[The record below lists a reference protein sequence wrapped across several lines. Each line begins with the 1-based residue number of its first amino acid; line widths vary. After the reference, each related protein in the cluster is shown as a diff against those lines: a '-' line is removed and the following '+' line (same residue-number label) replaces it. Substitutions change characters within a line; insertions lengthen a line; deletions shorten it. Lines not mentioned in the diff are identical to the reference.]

1 MIKRKIFEIIQP
13 DCGNSSMSRA
23 FDFLIT
29 GLILVSVIAVFAGT
43 FELSAGASRTLETI
57 EKIASVA
64 FTIEYALRIFTADLL
79 RPELPPW
86 KSRVKYVVSPMAAI
100 DLVAILPFWLP
111 MILPG
116 SLLGMRAL
124 RLVRLLRI
132 FKLNRYFDAMR
143 AIGAVIVE
151 KKRELVGSLFFIVL
165 LMLVTSL
172 LMYSIEHDAQPEA
185 FRNAFSGLWWAV
197 ATVTTVGYGDI
208 YPVTH
213 LGRLLGAIIAFSGI
227 AAVAVPT
234 GIITAGLS
242 SVMERTKEPAK
253 DCEETT
259 CRHGNVEDICSLL
272 SEHKEMLENILEI
285 VSKRQ
290 DKEQPGQSLRNRCK
304 RVVCALM
311 TRRICR
317 AIATCS

>member
-1 MIKRKIFEIIQP
+1 
-13 DCGNSSMSRA
+13 
-23 FDFLIT
+23 
-29 GLILVSVIAVFAGT
+29 
-43 FELSAGASRTLETI
+43 
-57 EKIASVA
+57 
-64 FTIEYALRIFTADLL
+64 
-79 RPELPPW
+79 
-86 KSRVKYVVSPMAAI
+86 MAAI

-132 FKLNRYFDAMR
+132 FKLNRYFDAMK

-151 KKRELVGSLFFIVL
+151 KKRELVGSLFFVVL

-172 LMYSIEHDAQPEA
+172 LMYSVEHDAQPEA

-208 YPVTH
+208 YPITP
-213 LGRLLGAIIAFSGI
+213 LGRLLGALIAFSGI

-242 SVMERTKEPAK
+242 SVMEGTKGSAK
-253 DCEETT
+253 DSEETT
-259 CRHGNVEDICSLL
+259 CRHDKVEELCRVL
-272 SEHKEMLENILEI
+272 SENKEMLEDILEI

-290 DKEQPGQSLRNRCK
+290 DKEH
-304 RVVCALM
+304 
-311 TRRICR
+311 
-317 AIATCS
+317 

>member
-23 FDFLIT
+23 FDLLIT
-29 GLILVSVIAVFAGT
+29 GLILVSVVAVFAGT
-43 FELSAGASRTLETI
+43 FELSAGTSHIFEMI
-57 EKIASVA
+57 EKIASVI
-64 FTIEYALRIFTADLL
+64 FTIEYALRIVTADLL
-79 RPELPPW
+79 HPELSPW

-151 KKRELVGSLFFIVL
+151 KKRELVGSMFFVIL

-172 LMYSIEHDAQPEA
+172 LMYSVEHDAQPEA

-208 YPVTH
+208 YPITP
-213 LGRLLGAIIAFSGI
+213 LGRLLGALIAFSGI

-242 SVMERTKEPAK
+242 SAIERTKEPEKECKEDA
-253 DCEETT
+253 
-259 CRHGNVEDICSLL
+259 CRHDKVEELCRAL
-272 SEHKEMLENILEI
+272 SENKEMLEDILEI
-285 VSKRQ
+285 VSMRQ
-290 DKEQPGQSLRNRCK
+290 DKGGRGS
-304 RVVCALM
+304 
-311 TRRICR
+311 
-317 AIATCS
+317 ATESPRKTPEKEG

>member
-23 FDFLIT
+23 FDFFIT

-64 FTIEYALRIFTADLL
+64 FTIEYALRIFTADIL

-253 DCEETT
+253 DRKETA
-259 CRHGNVEDICSLL
+259 CRHDNVEDICRVL
-272 SEHKEMLENILEI
+272 SENKKMLENILEI
-285 VSKRQ
+285 VSRRQ
-290 DKEQPGQSLRNRCK
+290 DKEQPGTDPAEPL
-304 RVVCALM
+304 
-311 TRRICR
+311 
-317 AIATCS
+317 

>member
-1 MIKRKIFEIIQP
+1 MWKRRIFEIIQP

-23 FDFLIT
+23 FDLLIT

-43 FELSAGASRTLETI
+43 FELSAGASRTLEMV

-253 DCEETT
+253 DCNKTAR
-259 CRHGNVEDICSLL
+259 RHDNGEDICRVL
-272 SEHKEMLENILEI
+272 SENKEMLENILEI
-285 VSKRQ
+285 VSRLQ
-290 DKEQPGQSLRNRCK
+290 EKEESGTGPAKPL
-304 RVVCALM
+304 
-311 TRRICR
+311 
-317 AIATCS
+317 

>member
-1 MIKRKIFEIIQP
+1 MLKRKIFEIIQP

-23 FDFLIT
+23 FDLLIT

-43 FELSAGASRTLETI
+43 FELPAGTSRTFEMI
-57 EKIASVA
+57 EKIASVI

-79 RPELPPW
+79 RPELSPW

-151 KKRELVGSLFFIVL
+151 KKRELVGSLFFVVL

-172 LMYSIEHDAQPEA
+172 LMYSVEHDAQPEA

-208 YPVTH
+208 YPITP
-213 LGRLLGAIIAFSGI
+213 LGRLLGALIAFSGI

-242 SVMERTKEPAK
+242 SVMERTKKSTK
-253 DCEETT
+253 DCEGTV
-259 CRHGNVEDICSLL
+259 CRHDKAEELCRAL
-272 SEHKEMLENILEI
+272 SENKEILENIFEI
-285 VSKRQ
+285 VAMRQ
-290 DKEQPGQSLRNRCK
+290 DKEQQGPAEPL
-304 RVVCALM
+304 
-311 TRRICR
+311 
-317 AIATCS
+317 

>member
-1 MIKRKIFEIIQP
+1 MVKRKIFEIIQP
-13 DCGNSSMSRA
+13 DCGSSPISRA
-23 FDFLIT
+23 FDFFIT
-29 GLILVSVIAVFAGT
+29 GLILVSVIAVFVGT
-43 FELSAGASRTLETI
+43 FELSAGTSRTLEMV

-151 KKRELVGSLFFIVL
+151 KRRELVGSLFFIVL

-259 CRHGNVEDICSLL
+259 CRHGNVEDMCRLL

-290 DKEQPGQSLRNRCK
+290 DKEQPGTVPAKPL
-304 RVVCALM
+304 
-311 TRRICR
+311 
-317 AIATCS
+317 

>member
-1 MIKRKIFEIIQP
+1 MVKRKIFEIIQP
-13 DCGNSSMSRA
+13 DCGSSPMSRA
-23 FDFLIT
+23 FDLLIT

-43 FELSAGASRTLETI
+43 FELSAGTSQTFEMI

-79 RPELPPW
+79 SPGLSPW
-86 KSRVKYVVSPMAAI
+86 KSRAKYIMSPMAAI

-132 FKLNRYFDAMR
+132 FKLNRYFDAMK

-151 KKRELVGSLFFIVL
+151 KKRELVGSLFFVVL

-172 LMYSIEHDAQPEA
+172 LMYSVEHDAQPEA
-185 FRNAFSGLWWAV
+185 FSNAFSGLWWAV

-208 YPVTH
+208 YPITP
-213 LGRLLGAIIAFSGI
+213 LGRLLGALIAFSGI

-242 SVMERTKEPAK
+242 SVMEGTKGSAK
-253 DCEETT
+253 DSEETT
-259 CRHGNVEDICSLL
+259 CRHDKVEELCRVL
-272 SEHKEMLENILEI
+272 SENKEMLEDILEI

-290 DKEQPGQSLRNRCK
+290 DKEH
-304 RVVCALM
+304 
-311 TRRICR
+311 
-317 AIATCS
+317 

>member
-1 MIKRKIFEIIQP
+1 MWKRKIFEIIQP

-23 FDFLIT
+23 FDFFIT

-86 KSRVKYVVSPMAAI
+86 KSRVKYMVSPMAAI

-151 KKRELVGSLFFIVL
+151 KKRELVGSLFFIGL

-213 LGRLLGAIIAFSGI
+213 LGRLFGAIIAFSGI

-242 SVMERTKEPAK
+242 SVMERTKEPTK
-253 DCEETT
+253 DCNETAR
-259 CRHGNVEDICSLL
+259 RHDNGEDICRVL
-272 SEHKEMLENILEI
+272 SENKEMLENILEI
-285 VSKRQ
+285 VSRLQ
-290 DKEQPGQSLRNRCK
+290 EKEESGTGPAKPL
-304 RVVCALM
+304 
-311 TRRICR
+311 
-317 AIATCS
+317 

>member
-13 DCGNSSMSRA
+13 DCGNSSISRA
-23 FDFLIT
+23 FDLLIT

-64 FTIEYALRIFTADLL
+64 FTIEYVLRIFTADLL

-259 CRHGNVEDICSLL
+259 CRHGNVEDMCHLL

-290 DKEQPGQSLRNRCK
+290 DKEQPGTVPAKPL
-304 RVVCALM
+304 
-311 TRRICR
+311 
-317 AIATCS
+317 

>member
-1 MIKRKIFEIIQP
+1 MVKRKIFEIIQP

-23 FDFLIT
+23 FDYLIT
-29 GLILVSVIAVFAGT
+29 GLILVSVIAVFVGT

-57 EKIASVA
+57 EKIASVT

-253 DCEETT
+253 DCKETT
-259 CRHGNVEDICSLL
+259 CRHDNVEDICRVL
-272 SEHKEMLENILEI
+272 SENKKMLENILEI
-285 VSKRQ
+285 VSRRQ
-290 DKEQPGQSLRNRCK
+290 DKEQPGTDPAEPL
-304 RVVCALM
+304 
-311 TRRICR
+311 
-317 AIATCS
+317 

>member
-23 FDFLIT
+23 FDFFIT

-253 DCEETT
+253 DCKETT
-259 CRHGNVEDICSLL
+259 CRYDNVEDICRVL
-272 SEHKEMLENILEI
+272 SENKKMVENILEI
-285 VSKRQ
+285 VSRRQ
-290 DKEQPGQSLRNRCK
+290 DKEQTGTDPAEPL
-304 RVVCALM
+304 
-311 TRRICR
+311 
-317 AIATCS
+317 

>member
-23 FDFLIT
+23 FDFFIT

-253 DCEETT
+253 DCKETA
-259 CRHGNVEDICSLL
+259 CRHDNVEDICRVL
-272 SEHKEMLENILEI
+272 SENKKMLENILEI
-285 VSKRQ
+285 VSRRQ
-290 DKEQPGQSLRNRCK
+290 DKEQPGTDPAEPL
-304 RVVCALM
+304 
-311 TRRICR
+311 
-317 AIATCS
+317 

>member
-23 FDFLIT
+23 FDFFIT

-143 AIGAVIVE
+143 AIGAVIVD

-242 SVMERTKEPAK
+242 SVMERAKEPAK
-253 DCEETT
+253 DRKETA
-259 CRHGNVEDICSLL
+259 CRHDNVEDICRVL
-272 SEHKEMLENILEI
+272 SENTKMLENILEI
-285 VSKRQ
+285 VSRRQ
-290 DKEQPGQSLRNRCK
+290 DKEQPGTDPAEPL
-304 RVVCALM
+304 
-311 TRRICR
+311 
-317 AIATCS
+317 

>member
-23 FDFLIT
+23 FDFFIT

-253 DCEETT
+253 DRKETA
-259 CRHGNVEDICSLL
+259 CRHDNVEDICRVL
-272 SEHKEMLENILEI
+272 SENKKMLENILEI
-285 VSKRQ
+285 VSRRQ
-290 DKEQPGQSLRNRCK
+290 DKEQPG
-304 RVVCALM
+304 
-311 TRRICR
+311 T
-317 AIATCS
+317 ATVILE

>member
-1 MIKRKIFEIIQP
+1 MVKRKIFEIIQP
-13 DCGNSSMSRA
+13 DCGSSPMSRA
-23 FDFLIT
+23 FDLLIT

-43 FELSAGASRTLETI
+43 FELSAGTSQTFEAI

-79 RPELPPW
+79 SPGLSPW
-86 KSRVKYVVSPMAAI
+86 KSRAKYITSPMAAI

-132 FKLNRYFDAMR
+132 FKLNRYFD
-143 AIGAVIVE
+143 
-151 KKRELVGSLFFIVL
+151 VGSLFFVVL

-172 LMYSIEHDAQPEA
+172 LIYSVEHDAQPEA

-208 YPVTH
+208 YPITP
-213 LGRLLGAIIAFSGI
+213 LGRLLGALIAFSGI

-242 SVMERTKEPAK
+242 SVMEGTKGSAK
-253 DCEETT
+253 DSEETT
-259 CRHGNVEDICSLL
+259 CRHDKVEELCRVL
-272 SEHKEMLENILEI
+272 SENKEMLEDILEI

-290 DKEQPGQSLRNRCK
+290 DKEH
-304 RVVCALM
+304 
-311 TRRICR
+311 
-317 AIATCS
+317 

>member
-23 FDFLIT
+23 VDFLIT

-79 RPELPPW
+79 CPELPPW

-253 DCEETT
+253 DRKETA
-259 CRHGNVEDICSLL
+259 CRHDNVEDICRVL
-272 SEHKEMLENILEI
+272 SENKKMLENILEI
-285 VSKRQ
+285 VSRRQ
-290 DKEQPGQSLRNRCK
+290 DKEQPGTDPAEPL
-304 RVVCALM
+304 
-311 TRRICR
+311 
-317 AIATCS
+317 

>member
-23 FDFLIT
+23 FDFFIT

-172 LMYSIEHDAQPEA
+172 LLYSIEHDAQPEA

-253 DCEETT
+253 GRKETA
-259 CRHGNVEDICSLL
+259 CRHDNVEDICRVL
-272 SEHKEMLENILEI
+272 SENKKMLENILEI
-285 VSKRQ
+285 VSRRQ
-290 DKEQPGQSLRNRCK
+290 DKEQPGTDPAEPL
-304 RVVCALM
+304 
-311 TRRICR
+311 
-317 AIATCS
+317 

>member
-23 FDFLIT
+23 FDFFIT

-253 DCEETT
+253 DRKETA
-259 CRHGNVEDICSLL
+259 CRHDNVEDICRVL
-272 SEHKEMLENILEI
+272 SENKKMLENILEI
-285 VSKRQ
+285 VSRRQ
-290 DKEQPGQSLRNRCK
+290 DKERPGTDPAEPL
-304 RVVCALM
+304 
-311 TRRICR
+311 
-317 AIATCS
+317 

>member
-1 MIKRKIFEIIQP
+1 MVKRKIFEIIQP
-13 DCGNSSMSRA
+13 DCGNSPISRA
-23 FDFLIT
+23 FDFFIT
-29 GLILVSVIAVFAGT
+29 GLILVSVIAVFVGT
-43 FELSAGASRTLETI
+43 FELSAGTSRTLEMV

-253 DCEETT
+253 DCNKTAR
-259 CRHGNVEDICSLL
+259 RHDNGEDICRVL
-272 SEHKEMLENILEI
+272 SENKEMLENILEI
-285 VSKRQ
+285 VSRLQ
-290 DKEQPGQSLRNRCK
+290 EKEESGTGPAEPL
-304 RVVCALM
+304 
-311 TRRICR
+311 
-317 AIATCS
+317 

>member
-23 FDFLIT
+23 FDFFIT

-253 DCEETT
+253 DRKETA
-259 CRHGNVEDICSLL
+259 CRHDNVEDICRVL
-272 SEHKEMLENILEI
+272 SENKKMLENILEI
-285 VSKRQ
+285 VSRRQ
-290 DKEQPGQSLRNRCK
+290 DKEQPGTDPAEPL
-304 RVVCALM
+304 
-311 TRRICR
+311 
-317 AIATCS
+317 